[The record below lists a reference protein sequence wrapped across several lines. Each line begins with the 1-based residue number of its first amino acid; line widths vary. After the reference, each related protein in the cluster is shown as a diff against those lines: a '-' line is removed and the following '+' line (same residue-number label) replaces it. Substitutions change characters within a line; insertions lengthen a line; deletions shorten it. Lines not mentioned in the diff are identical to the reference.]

1 MMAGNMLVV
10 SGLHTRYGAI
20 QAVRNVSFSVAE
32 GQVVTLIGANGAGKS
47 TILNTL
53 SGLLK
58 AAHGKIEF
66 MGQQITTLRPDQIT
80 RLGLVQVPEG
90 REVLAPL
97 SVEENLLL
105 GAFSRSGRAA
115 IRGDLEAVYQRFPR
129 LAQRRAQQSG
139 SLSGGEQQMLAIGR
153 ALMSRPRLLML
164 DEPSMGLAP
173 LLVREVFEIIQQI
186 KSEGVTILL
195 VEQNANKALQLAD
208 MAYVLEQG
216 EIVASGPAAELRR
229 DERLRT
235 AYLGG

>member
-53 SGLLK
+53 SGVLK